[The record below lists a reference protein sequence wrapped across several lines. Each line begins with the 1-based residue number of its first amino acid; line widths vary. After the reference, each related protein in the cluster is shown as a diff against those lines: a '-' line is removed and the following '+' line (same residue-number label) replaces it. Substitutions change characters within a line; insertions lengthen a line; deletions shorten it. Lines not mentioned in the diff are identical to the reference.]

1 MTHYIGSFS
10 EMLQDC
16 EINDEAWQY
25 FVSSA
30 KAQRAEMPE
39 PKLSPEDKHAIEK
52 FFDSCAEDV
61 DIETLNSAHYDPDP
75 YAVDGHYSCSDN
87 WTYDEDEFNWET
99 FKKFL
104 DRIYC
109 DQLYNYIDLRAPELE
124 DEEALACAASLEA
137 VAYIWDKYFNM
148 SGENPLF

>member
-1 MTHYIGSFS
+1 MTRYIGSFS

-16 EINDEAWQY
+16 DINPRAWQL

-30 KAQRAEMPE
+30 KDQRAEMPA
-39 PKLSPEDKHAIEK
+39 PVFSPEDKLAIEK

-61 DIETLNSAHYDPDP
+61 DVETLNSAHHDPDP
-75 YAVDGHYSCSDN
+75 YCVGGCYSCADN
-87 WTYDEDEFNWET
+87 WSYDEDEFYWEA

-104 DRIYC
+104 DRIFC
-109 DQLYNYIDLRAPELE
+109 DQLYNYVDLSASELK

-137 VAYIWDKYFNM
+137 VAYIWDKIFNR
-148 SGENPLF
+148 GGKNPLF